1 MGLQLFVRN
10 TSDVTIVDLQGR
22 VTIGR
27 ANDLLRNQLRE
38 LIEKGTNKILLNL
51 TGVTQ
56 LDSSSLGTIV
66 NAFVSLKRRGGR
78 AFRIQPATAA
88 AKPSAASEIGGFRLF
103 SLRSCSHTS
112 ADLRAVCSCWLELPE
127 VASDVNTGIA
137 EYVMG
142 LALRAID
149 SAYRGAA

>member
-51 TGVTQ
+51 TDVMQ
-56 LDSSSLGTIV
+56 LDSSSLSTIV
-66 NAFVSLKRRGGR
+66 NAFVSLKRRGGSLKLLGPQGNV
-78 AFRIQPATAA
+78 RIVLETVHLWDLIPGIEDETQAI
-88 AKPSAASEIGGFRLF
+88 ASF
-103 SLRSCSHTS
+103 H
-112 ADLRAVCSCWLELPE
+112 
-127 VASDVNTGIA
+127 
-137 EYVMG
+137 
-142 LALRAID
+142 
-149 SAYRGAA
+149 

>member
-88 AKPSAASEIGGFRLF
+88 AKPIAASEIGDFRLF

-112 ADLRAVCSCWLELPE
+112 ADLRAVCSGWPELPE
-127 VASDVNTGIA
+127 VASDLNTGIA

>member
-88 AKPSAASEIGGFRLF
+88 AKPSAASEIGDFRLF

-112 ADLRAVCSCWLELPE
+112 ADLRAVCSGWPELPE
-127 VASDVNTGIA
+127 VASDVSTKIA

>member
-38 LIEKGTNKILLNL
+38 LIEEGTNKILLNL
-51 TGVTQ
+51 TDVTQ

-66 NAFVSLKRRGGR
+66 NAFVSLKRRGGSLKLPGPQGNVR
-78 AFRIQPATAA
+78 LVLETVHLLDAVRRVEDEAEAIASFR
-88 AKPSAASEIGGFRLF
+88 
-103 SLRSCSHTS
+103 
-112 ADLRAVCSCWLELPE
+112 
-127 VASDVNTGIA
+127 
-137 EYVMG
+137 
-142 LALRAID
+142 
-149 SAYRGAA
+149 